1 MLALVLRAWRPV
13 VAVTVALLWIPGC
26 GLDSVDPNLSYRL
39 PASQADLARLLQ
51 EFGLAGGDWPK
62 ITEDEINDLFD
73 TATPADLSQ
82 GEAAVA
88 GEITYRDDIDVYD
101 IGPVFRGDR
110 IIVTAMVNG
119 SLDATAA
126 VFDLGGCLL
135 YANDDRI
142 WNIDTKPYVNMVVW
156 EESASCYVA
165 IAASDGTSG
174 TGGYGLWIE
183 VESGNYVPSAR
194 KQVVVLDFDG
204 GEDISIGGTT
214 PISFGAFDAGDIHSS
229 LADDTAE
236 IIDRVEAEVRADFAD
251 YEVDIYNTAE
261 SGLPDEP
268 YTSIYFGGQSA
279 YYLGLADYV
288 DYHNLNR
295 RQEAMV
301 YVETFSLF
309 MPYNPGASG
318 MAEVL
323 ANVASHEL
331 GHLLGLNHTD
341 DPTELMDTGSTAGQ
355 MLGEQDFHRAQ
366 LHDSIFPIGSQDS
379 DRLLAQAVGRRD

>member
-1 MLALVLRAWRPV
+1 MLAPVLRAWRPA
-13 VAVTVALLWIPGC
+13 VAVTAVLLLIPGC
-26 GLDSVDPNLSYRL
+26 GIDSGDPDLTQRS

-73 TATPADLSQ
+73 EATPADLSE

-110 IIVTAMVNG
+110 IIVTSMVNG

-126 VFDLGGCLL
+126 VFDSQDCLL

-156 EESASCYVA
+156 EDRPTCYVA

-183 VESGNYVPSAR
+183 VESGNYVPSAQ

-214 PISFGAFDAGDIHSS
+214 PISFGAFEAGDIHSS

-236 IIDRVEAEVRADFAD
+236 IINRVESEVRADFAD
-251 YEVDIYNTAE
+251 YDVDIYSTAE
-261 SGLPDEP
+261 GDLPDES
-268 YTSIYFGGQSA
+268 YTSIYFGGHSA
-279 YYLGLADYV
+279 YYLGLSDYV

-295 RQEAMV
+295 QQQAMV
-301 YVETFSLF
+301 YAETFSLF
-309 MPYNPGASG
+309 MPYNPGPSG

-355 MLGEQDFHRAQ
+355 MLGEQDFHRTQ

-379 DRLLAQAVGRRD
+379 DHLLAQAVGRD